1 MFLGVNLSIGVVSSL
16 VIALGGQLFSRTPI
30 DWWNIISSGCVFTL
44 LFISTH
50 RLICSSWVL
59 QPLHQLMQMIRSPE
73 RTPVSLKS
81 FPGRIR
87 ELSELAHLLVS
98 TLDSSHDLAQK
109 GYQLLEPGKHQ
120 DMALHTDPDEVKH
133 VFQKLLNTV
142 HVLEDLIGEISTG
155 NLATDMPE
163 DFLET
168 RVGQAFSGMTTGLC
182 HAMQNVR
189 QEVLNISRVSAQVAA
204 MSQQGA
210 RNATIETQAIEH
222 ISSSIHEVVANLR
235 EVMHNIR
242 RQGESLDKTFTDID
256 HMLASIE
263 TINESVE
270 LLTSSAE
277 ETSRSISGI
286 HAFMQEI
293 DTHAHSLSDISET
306 VATEATDGL
315 QAVGEVI
322 DGIQTI
328 KNTVENAA
336 MAIQRLGEESGRI
349 GEILEVINTVA
360 EQTNLLALNASI
372 IAAQAGEH
380 GRGFAVVAG
389 EVRELAERTRASTQE
404 IGGIIRSLQAEVTH
418 GATAMQNCLHAV
430 SEGVELA
437 NHSGAVL
444 KKIVG
449 NIQGAR
455 DMASKLARKTVVQ
468 TTSSQQVTYAT
479 EHVMQKVEE
488 LYAVASSQA
497 KDSSHLVEMANILR
511 EVTQHIEQSAVVQF
525 GVMDSIVLS
534 IVSIQELLE
543 RNAKML
549 HHLAESSS
557 DLGILESNLADNMGH
572 FLMTQQELPSDF
584 DANRPT
590 IVFVSHGNA
599 LLFQN
604 IYQGVRSGVSSEQY
618 QPVHIGAENH
628 PVAQA
633 EKISWLLQQHWLSGI
648 VLAPVNE
655 HTGSRLVG
663 NVTKQRIPVV
673 IVDFDVKNA
682 DVSVVSN
689 NTQGGEYAAEMLR
702 EELPGEAVVLAF
714 GSRDLYS
721 VACRMNGF
729 CKKAKSYEWATTE
742 IYAPSS
748 ELEGAKQ
755 HIQEGLTLFPTVQGV
770 FLANETIVR
779 AYLGLLR
786 ERNIPHRNL
795 HVVGFDMTPD
805 IAQAI
810 VEGGLLGTIAQD
822 AVQMGRVAMQELLTL
837 LQRPHS
843 ETIRT
848 PRKVLIPVTNITQKN
863 LSSAISCRIADHE
876 EGDGKI

>member
-1 MFLGVNLSIGVVSSL
+1 MRQFSMQRIFLGVNLSIGVISSL
-16 VIALGGQLFSRTPI
+16 VIALGGQLFSSTPI

-44 LFISTH
+44 FFISTH
-50 RLICSSWVL
+50 RVLCSSWVL
-59 QPLHQLMQMIRSPE
+59 QPLHQLMQMIRSSDSAH
-73 RTPVSLKS
+73 VSLKS

-87 ELSELAHLLVS
+87 ELSDLAQLLVS
-98 TLDSSHDLAQK
+98 TRDYSHDLAQK
-109 GYQLLEPGKHQ
+109 GYQLLERAGHQ
-120 DMALHTDPDEVKH
+120 EIPLHTDPDVLGT
-133 VFQKLLNTV
+133 VFQKLMNTAN
-142 HVLEDLIGEISTG
+142 VLEDLIGEISTG
-155 NLATDMPE
+155 NLAADMPE

-168 RVGQAFSGMTTGLC
+168 RLGQAFYGMTTELD
-182 HAMQNVR
+182 HAIQNVR
-189 QEVLNISRVSAQVAA
+189 QEVLNISRVSARIAA

-210 RNATIETQAIEH
+210 RNATMETRAIEH

-242 RQGESLDKTFTDID
+242 RQGESLDKTFTDIE

-263 TINESVE
+263 NIHASVE
-270 LLTSSAE
+270 LLSSSAE

-286 HAFMQEI
+286 HEFMQEI

-315 QAVGEVI
+315 QAVGAVI
-322 DGIQTI
+322 GGIQTI
-328 KNTVENAA
+328 KNTVEDAA

-349 GEILEVINTVA
+349 GEILDVINTVA

-389 EVRELAERTRASTQE
+389 EVRELAERTRAATQE

-418 GATAMQNCLHAV
+418 GATAMRNCLHAV

-437 NHSGAVL
+437 NHSGAIL

-449 NIQGAR
+449 NIQRSR
-455 DMASKLARKTVVQ
+455 DMASKLAQETVVQ
-468 TTSSQQVTYAT
+468 TTNSQHVTYAT
-479 EHVMQKVEE
+479 EQVIQKLED

-497 KDSSHLVEMANILR
+497 KDSSHLGEMANILR
-511 EVTQHIEQSAVVQF
+511 EVTQHIEQSAVVQL

-534 IVSIQELLE
+534 IVSIQELLQ

-557 DLGILESNLADNMGH
+557 DLGALESNLADNMGH
-572 FLMTQQELPSDF
+572 FLMTKHELPSDF
-584 DANRPT
+584 DPNRPT
-590 IVFVSHGNA
+590 IVFVSHGKA
-599 LLFQN
+599 FLFQH
-604 IYQGVRSGVSSEQY
+604 IYQGVRSEVPTEKY

-655 HTGSRLVG
+655 HTGSRLVA
-663 NVTKQRIPVV
+663 NLTKQGTPIVV
-673 IVDFDVKNA
+673 VDFNVKNA

-702 EELPGEAVVLAF
+702 AELPGEAVVLAF
-714 GSRDLYS
+714 GSRNLYS

-729 CKKAKSYEWATTE
+729 CKKAKSYEWTTTE

-748 ELEGAKQ
+748 ELEGAKK
-755 HIQEGLTLFPTVQGV
+755 HIQEGLNLFPNVQGV

-786 ERNIPHRNL
+786 EGNIPHRNL
-795 HVVGFDMTPD
+795 HVVGFDIAPE

-810 VEGGLLGTIAQD
+810 AEGGLLGTIAQD
-822 AVQMGRVAMQELLTL
+822 AVQMGRVATQELLTL
-837 LQRPHS
+837 LQRPHA
-843 ETIRT
+843 ETIRA
-848 PRKVLIPVTNITQKN
+848 PRKVLIPVKKITQKN
-863 LSSAISCRIADHE
+863 LSSTI
-876 EGDGKI
+876 